1 MGFTFCISYQPNRQ
15 KHRAGRLSGRMD
27 AIEQPRDGPIRT
39 DDDWMS
45 GDVISVVV
53 PACNAERFIAR
64 TLRSVIRQTYQHIE
78 VAVVDDG
85 SCDGTA
91 DAVRQVGAT
100 DRRIKLF
107 TIPHRGVSAAR
118 NFGIAMTSGA
128 FIAPIDADD
137 LWHPDKL
144 ARQMDLMRRAPN
156 GTGVVYCWAA
166 GIDEN
171 DRTVLPVWNR
181 SYAEGDVLHDI
192 IVTGI
197 LSNGSTPLIRR
208 EAIDSVGG
216 YDEGLD
222 LCEDWKF
229 YTALAGACRFAVI
242 PECLTGYRLR
252 NDSASSHVGAMEA
265 AIQQVTQWIRSNWP
279 HISEQI
285 FREREYTVNAYLAF
299 LSIRVGDHRGAMRY
313 LLRACKVK
321 PVTLVDFSIAQYVVL
336 MLGHMIGIRRYQW
349 AFWRKP
355 QPFLKS
361 TC

>member
-1 MGFTFCISYQPNRQ
+1 
-15 KHRAGRLSGRMD
+15 
-27 AIEQPRDGPIRT
+27 
-39 DDDWMS
+39 MS
-45 GDVISVVV
+45 GDMISVVV
-53 PACNAERFIAR
+53 PAYNAERFIAR
-64 TLRSVIRQTYQHIE
+64 TLHSVVRQTYPHIE

-85 SCDGTA
+85 SSDGTA
-91 DAVRQVGAT
+91 AVVRQMGAT

-107 TIPHRGVSAAR
+107 TAPHRGVSAAR
-118 NFGIAMTSGA
+118 NLGIAMTGGP
-128 FIAPIDADD
+128 FVAPIDADD

-144 ARQMDLMRRAPN
+144 ARQMDLMRRAPP

-181 SYAEGDVLHDI
+181 SRAEGDVLHDI
-192 IVTGI
+192 VTTGI

-208 EAIDSVGG
+208 EAIELVGG

-229 YTALAGACRFAVI
+229 YTALAGVCRFAVI

-252 NDSASSHVGAMEA
+252 SDSASSRVGAMDA
-265 AIQQVTQWIRSNWP
+265 AIEQVTRWIRSNWP
-279 HISEQI
+279 HIPEHV

-299 LSIRVGDHRGAMRY
+299 LSVRVGDYRSATRY

-321 PVTLVDFSIAQYVVL
+321 PAALVDFSVAPYAAL
-336 MLGHMIGIRRYQW
+336 MLGHMAGIRRYQW
-349 AFWRKP
+349 AFWRTP
-355 QPFLKS
+355 QPFLES
-361 TC
+361 GP